1 MEKEL
6 WMRLC
11 SGQGLIVL
19 ECKLQ
24 VLLEYLPTPIPN
36 QEQTQQGTGIISI
49 VEKEKKVDSFKNK
62 KSRELVQC
70 EGRT

>member
-1 MEKEL
+1 M
-6 WMRLC
+6 
-11 SGQGLIVL
+11 